1 MGITNRIHFR
11 NARGDIFGGVTAAVI
26 ALPMALAFGVASGA
40 GAASGLYGAV
50 LVGFFAALFGGTP
63 TLISEPTGPMTVVF
77 TAVIAQLIAAN
88 PENGMAM
95 AFTVVILAGIFQLIF
110 GILKLGRY
118 VTLMPYPV
126 ISGFMSGIGII
137 LIIMQLGPFL
147 GQASPRGG
155 VVGTLTNLPVL
166 VNNLNPPE
174 VILSVLTLLVLFF
187 FPKQLKRWVPPQLVV
202 LVVGT
207 LLAMALFANTNLR
220 LIGDIPT
227 GLPSLQ
233 MPVFSSA
240 QLQTMLINGLV
251 LGMLGCI
258 DALLTAMIAD
268 SITRTQS
275 DANKELIGQGLG
287 NIVSGLFGGMPG
299 AGATMGTVV
308 NIQAGG
314 RTALSGIVR
323 AGILLVV
330 VLWAA
335 PLTRVIPL
343 AVLAGIAV
351 KVGFDILDWSFLKRA
366 HNVSWK
372 GTAIMYG
379 VMFLTVFVD
388 LIVAVG
394 VGVFIANILTIDRL
408 TKLQSDQV
416 KAITDFDEDVPLSE
430 EDKAL
435 MDQANGRVLVFHL
448 SGPMIFGVARA
459 IAQEHTAMDAHEV
472 LIVDLQD
479 VPHLG
484 VTAALA
490 LESAIRDA
498 SDAGRPVFLS
508 GAQGKTLERL
518 ENLGLL
524 KIVLPDHLTATRTDA
539 LRAAVRLLAARDG
552 VEPRVA
558 AEPLIGSDLGPAA
571 I

>member
-1 MGITNRIHFR
+1 MGITNHINFR
-11 NARGDIFGGVTAAVI
+11 NVRGDIFGGVTAAVI
-26 ALPMALAFGVASGA
+26 ALPMALAFGVATGA

-77 TAVIAQLIAAN
+77 TAVIAHLIAAN

-95 AFTVVILAGIFQLIF
+95 AFTVVILAGLFQIIF
-110 GILKLGRY
+110 GVLKLGRY

-126 ISGFMSGIGII
+126 ISGFMSGIGVI

-147 GQASPRGG
+147 GQPSPKGG
-155 VVGTLTNLPVL
+155 VVGTLTSLPELVSNLS
-166 VNNLNPPE
+166 PPE
-174 VILSVLTLLVLFF
+174 VALSAFTLLVLFF
-187 FPKQLKRWVPPQLVV
+187 YPKQLKRFVPPQLVV
-202 LVVGT
+202 LIAGT
-207 LLAMALFANTNLR
+207 VLAMVLFSGADLR
-220 LIGDIPT
+220 LIGEIPT

-233 MPVFSSA
+233 MPVFQA
-240 QLQTMLINGLV
+240 DQVQVMLIDGLV

-268 SITRTQS
+268 SITRSQS
-275 DANKELIGQGLG
+275 DANKELIGQGIG
-287 NIVSGLFGGMPG
+287 NIASGLFGGMPG

-314 RTALSGIVR
+314 KTALSGLVR

-335 PLTRVIPL
+335 PLTQSIPL

-408 TKLQSDQV
+408 TKLQSEQV
-416 KAITDFDEDVPLSE
+416 KAITDFDEDLPLTD

-435 MDQANGRVLVFHL
+435 MDQANGRVLMFHL

-459 IAQEHTAMDAHEV
+459 ISQEHTAMAAHDV

-490 LESAIRDA
+490 LENAIQDA
-498 SDAGRPVFLS
+498 SDAGRPVFLA
-508 GAQGKTLERL
+508 GARGKTLSRL
-518 ENLGLL
+518 EKLG
-524 KIVLPDHLTATRTDA
+524 VLRFVPPEYLAENRTEA
-539 LRAAVRLLAARDG
+539 LRAALRVLATKDG
-552 VEPRVA
+552 FEPPLTVVA
-558 AEPLIGSDLGPAA
+558 PGSAA
-571 I
+571 V

>member
-1 MGITNRIHFR
+1 MGITNRINFR
-11 NARGDIFGGVTAAVI
+11 HVRGDIFGGVTAAVI

-50 LVGFFAALFGGTP
+50 IVGFFAALFGGTP

-77 TAVIAQLIAAN
+77 TAVIAQLIASD

-95 AFTVVILAGIFQLIF
+95 AFTVAMLAGLFQIVF
-110 GILKLGRY
+110 GFLKLGRY

-137 LIIMQLGPFL
+137 LIILQLGPFL
-147 GQASPRGG
+147 GHATPKGG
-155 VVGTLTNLPVL
+155 VVGTLTSLPQMVGTL
-166 VNNLNPPE
+166 DPAE
-174 VILSVLTLLVLFF
+174 VALGVFALAVLFLM
-187 FPKQLKRWVPPQLVV
+187 PKRFSRWVPPQLLV
-202 LVVGT
+202 LVAGT
-207 LLAMALFANTNLR
+207 LLALTVFSGAELR
-220 LIGDIPT
+220 LIGEIPT

-233 MPVFSSA
+233 LPVFQA
-240 QLQTMLINGLV
+240 DQLRVMLVDGLV

-275 DANKELIGQGLG
+275 DANKELIGQGIG
-287 NIVSGLFGGMPG
+287 NMMSGLFGGMPG

-314 RTALSGIVR
+314 KTALSGLVR

-330 VLWAA
+330 VVWAA
-335 PLTRVIPL
+335 PLTKTIPL

-366 HNVSWK
+366 HKVSWK

-408 TKLQSDQV
+408 SKLQSDQV
-416 KAITDFDEDVPLSE
+416 RTITDFDDDVAMSS
-430 EDKAL
+430 EDKVL

-448 SGPMIFGVARA
+448 NGPMIFGVARA
-459 IAQEHTAMDAHEV
+459 IAQEQTAMAAHDV

-490 LESAIRDA
+490 IESTIQDA
-498 SDAGRPVFLS
+498 SDAGRQVFVV
-508 GAQGKTLERL
+508 GAQGKSMGRL
-518 ENLGLL
+518 EKLG
-524 KIVLPDHLTATRTDA
+524 VLRFVPPEHLVATRTEA
-539 LRAAVRLLAARDG
+539 LQAALRLLAAQDG
-552 VEPRVA
+552 LEPPRIV
-558 AEPLIGSDLGPAA
+558 AEPGATA
-571 I
+571 V